1 MYEEILRKKTLYWQ
15 FEMKHHNLRIMD
27 RFELK
32 PEVKT
37 FNNI

>member
-1 MYEEILRKKTLYWQ
+1 MYEEILRKKTLYGQ
-15 FEMKHHNLRIMD
+15 FEMRQHNLRIMG